1 MSKLLIYE
9 KPLIVLPGLIKVIG
23 LNEAIFLQQVH
34 YWLNKLKNFTNGY
47 YLVYNSYNEWLKQF
61 PFLSSAALQ
70 RIINKLEE
78 QGLLIKGNY
87 NKLKIDQTKWQG

>member
-9 KPLIVLPGLIKVIG
+9 KPLIVLPGLIKVVG

-47 YLVYNSYNEWLKQF
+47 YLVYNSYNE
-61 PFLSSAALQ
+61 
-70 RIINKLEE
+70 
-78 QGLLIKGNY
+78 
-87 NKLKIDQTKWQG
+87 